1 MCIFPNS
8 LQELHLSLNS
18 TDIVPLSVAD
28 TFPSVKQLY
37 INKCGLSR
45 WEDFCRFSEVFPCLE
60 QLIADSNPLQRIA
73 SVLLHCSNVLND
85 SECVDEASGQIV
97 KKCIERK
104 KDVLAV
110 GCQFENLSMAMV
122 NESSSSAPFGC
133 LRYLNINNCQLSTWD
148 DIDALG
154 RLQSLNEASLL
165 SIPIGNTLNE
175 KECRMA
181 YISRLQQL
189 QKLNKSV
196 ISDDE
201 RETAERWFVRLYLD
215 NPHPPEV
222 YHTLV
227 KRHGKLLPLAEVNLG
242 AKEIARLCFTFHN
255 ITDRPAEEHEIDLE
269 MTAQELRSWI
279 GKELLQV
286 PPNTLS
292 IYYVDKNQAVD
303 GYGPEMIV
311 PSDKPVSSYRMTDG
325 DEIDVNYLSSN
336 NLYFQT
342 YQCSS

>member
-1 MCIFPNS
+1 MP
-8 LQELHLSLNS
+8 
-18 TDIVPLSVAD
+18 
-28 TFPSVKQLY
+28 
-37 INKCGLSR
+37 
-45 WEDFCRFSEVFPCLE
+45 
-60 QLIADSNPLQRIA
+60 
-73 SVLLHCSNVLND
+73 HCCNVLND

-104 KDVLAV
+104 KDVPAV
-110 GCQFENLSMAMV
+110 GSLFENLSMETA
-122 NESSSSAPFGC
+122 NESSSPALFGC
-133 LRYLNINNCQLSTWD
+133 LKYLNINNCQLSSWE

-154 RLQSLNEASLL
+154 HLQLLDEASLL
-165 SIPIGNTLNE
+165 SIPIGDTLSE

-181 YISRLQQL
+181 YISRLQRL
-189 QKLNKSV
+189 QKLNKSL

-201 RETAERWFVRLYLD
+201 REAAERWFVRLHLD
-215 NPHPPEV
+215 NPNPPEI
-222 YHTLV
+222 YTTLV

-242 AKEIARLCFTFHN
+242 AKETARLRFTFQN
-255 ITDRPAEEHEIDLE
+255 ITDRPAEEHEIDLD

-292 IYYVDKNQAVD
+292 IYYVDKNQAID
-303 GYGPEMIV
+303 GYGPELIM

-342 YQCSS
+342 YQCAS